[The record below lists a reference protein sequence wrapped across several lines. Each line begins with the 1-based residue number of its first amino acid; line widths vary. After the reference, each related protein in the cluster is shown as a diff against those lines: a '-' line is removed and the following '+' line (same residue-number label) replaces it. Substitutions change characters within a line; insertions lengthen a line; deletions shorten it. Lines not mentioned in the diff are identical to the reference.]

1 MDLFNYFLSDLPGA
15 PQLQRQPGSLIEV
28 LDAAL
33 VTGLGLTVVNQ
44 ISAAAGGVTIKVTGA
59 PVALPQGLIE
69 LAGVGGALAGLNGVH
84 RVQDVGAD
92 TITIHAAVPDA
103 QSTAAGMTVRI
114 PPLGWR
120 KKFAD
125 GAVAVYDSEHA
136 QWFGHCLQV
145 DTSQAASS
153 GYAAHWRGYHSMSDA
168 HTGERPFPEPGQ
180 VSLTSPGLMP
190 SSGTPRWC
198 IFGDGLFFALGFE
211 TWIGSTRANL
221 SWSYFGRLDAFTVG
235 DAACALR
242 SVSSGAN
249 SAGAMAYSRNF
260 SGHFV
265 LSDGFVAQ
273 TDDPVAGDFCAGF
286 LRGSGVSGLDSWL
299 GNRVGEDGPSG
310 LIVDVPI
317 GVVSSANPRVSSQ
330 FSYVGGELV
339 MRGLLPGVRYIPHGI
354 DRGAGASPRFVFEPF
369 QVVRTGE
376 RVLLFLPQ
384 NGNSFHTGSGASYYG
399 FFVDITGWR
408 AGL

>member
-44 ISAAAGGVTIKVTGA
+44 ISAAAGVVTIKVTGA

-84 RVQDVGAD
+84 RVQEVGAD
-92 TITIHAAVPDA
+92 TITIHAAVADA

-145 DTSQAASS
+145 DTSAATS
-153 GYAAHWRGYHSMSDA
+153 GSPAKWRGYHSMSDA
-168 HTGERPFPEPGQ
+168 HTGIDPFP
-180 VSLTSPGLMP
+180 GLEAEYFQLINLP
-190 SSGTPRWC
+190 VYQDSGRWC
-198 IFGDGLFFALGFE
+198 VLGDGAFFALGVE
-211 TWIGSTRANL
+211 SYESATRSNL
-221 SWSYFGRLDAFTVG
+221 SWACFGRLDAVPAG
-235 DAACALR
+235 DAGCVIQAPQMAQYSYRGGLVGL
-242 SVSSGAN
+242 VSGVVGMFMAVPGGGASSPAAVMPGFAWEGN
-249 SAGAMAYSRNF
+249 SF
-260 SGHFV
+260 SG
-265 LSDGFVAQ
+265 
-273 TDDPVAGDFCAGF
+273 
-286 LRGSGVSGLDSWL
+286 RGGWLGSRSGVDASGLL
-299 GNRVGEDGPSG
+299 
-310 LIVDVPI
+310 VDLPCP
-317 GVVSSANPRVSSQ
+317 VVSAPLGASD
-330 FSYVGGELV
+330 VGGDLTF
-339 MRGLLPGVRYIPHGI
+339 RGLLPGLRHIAHHI
-354 DRGAGASPRFVFEPF
+354 DQVQGGSPRFLFEPF
-369 QVVRTGE
+369 QVVRAGGRT
-376 RVLLFLPQ
+376 LLFVPQ
-384 NGNSFHTGSGASYYG
+384 VGNHYHINYGDSYYG